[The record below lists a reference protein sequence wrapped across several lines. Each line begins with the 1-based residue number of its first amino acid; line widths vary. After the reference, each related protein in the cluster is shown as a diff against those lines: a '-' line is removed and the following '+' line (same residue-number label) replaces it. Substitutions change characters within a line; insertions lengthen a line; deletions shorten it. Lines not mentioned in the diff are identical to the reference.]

1 MNKLGF
7 GFLRL
12 PMKNG
17 RFDREKV
24 NELVDCYMEGG
35 GSYFDTCYTYL
46 NGESE
51 AAVRE
56 CVVKRKARNSFQL
69 AEKLPGYM
77 CRSYED
83 CQKYFEQEL
92 VRCGVDYFDV
102 FMLHWLNGENYR
114 TAEKYDEFR
123 FLREKKAEGK
133 ALRIGFSYHDNADLL
148 DEILTRHPEVDLVL
162 LQINYLDWDSAG
174 IESGRCY
181 ETCVKHGKKVM
192 VMEPVKGGT
201 LARIPEEAERI
212 LRSVHQDWTPADW
225 ALRFAQSLPEVEI
238 VLSGMNEPEQVKEN
252 LRDAA
257 PLTEEETGTL
267 MSIRPLIFGNTAVP
281 CTGCRYCEPHC
292 PKNIAIP
299 DFLKLYNEISRYPED
314 GWKIEPAY
322 RHLAAAKGQVS
333 DCIACHSCEKHCPQ
347 QISIAEQMKSVAR
360 AFF

>member
-17 RFDREKV
+17 HVDLEKV
-24 NELVDCYMEGG
+24 NELVDCFMENGG
-35 GSYFDTCYTYL
+35 NYFDTCYTYL

-56 CVVKRKARNSFQL
+56 CVVKRKARSSFQL

-83 CQKYFEQEL
+83 CQKYFDQEQ

-123 FLREKKAEGK
+123 FLQEKKEEGK

-201 LARIPEEAERI
+201 LARIPEEADRI
-212 LRSVHQDWTPADW
+212 LRASHADWTPADW

-238 VLSGMNEPEQVKEN
+238 VLSGMNELEQVRRN
-252 LRDAA
+252 LLDAE
-257 PLTEEETGTL
+257 PLTEKDIGTL
-267 MSIRPLIFGNTAVP
+267 LSIRPFIIGDTAVP
-281 CTGCRYCEPHC
+281 CTGCRYCVPHC
-292 PKNIAIP
+292 PKDIAIP
-299 DFLKLYNEISRYPED
+299 DYFRLYNEISRYPED
-314 GWKIEPAY
+314 GWKIEPSY
-322 RHLAAAKGQVS
+322 RHLAARKGRAS
-333 DCIACHSCEKHCPQ
+333 DCITCRRCESYCPQ
-347 QISIAEQMKSVAR
+347 KISIADQMERVAR